1 MPPRHA
7 VPPVVRRFP
16 AARPARHLRHG
27 LRLLPVLLLPALL
40 AACGDLPRPFEPV
53 DKTGNPLLAPI
64 EGQSLE
70 VLPLQGTTPDLPD
83 GGARYI
89 ADGLAAN
96 GLDVTVGQRTAQSR
110 LLLGVAAVTPASS
123 LSDYV
128 VISWEVYAPGGTL
141 LGRYAQQTEIPSH
154 RWQLGD
160 PDTLRLVGLDAGPIL
175 GQIAQGPE
183 QVPETGAKA
192 PEQADGGRP
201 RIALAGISGAP
212 GDGNRSLTR
221 ALSSVLTQRGFLV
234 VEQPIAGDTVAE
246 GLVEVVPA
254 GGNREKVTL
263 TWRLLDGPKGA
274 KLGEVQQANV
284 IPAGSLDG
292 KWGDTAALIAVGAA
306 DGILDLL
313 KQAARL

>member
-1 MPPRHA
+1 MA
-7 VPPVVRRFP
+7 
-16 AARPARHLRHG
+16 
-27 LRLLPVLLLPALL
+27 L
-40 AACGDLPRPFEPV
+40 AACGALPRPFEPE

-83 GGARYI
+83 GGARLI
-89 ADGLAAN
+89 AEGLAAN
-96 GLDVTVGQRTAQSR
+96 GLEVTVGQRTAQSR
-110 LLLGVAAVTPASS
+110 LLLGVVAVTQASS

-128 VISWEVYAPGGTL
+128 VISWEVYGPRGSL
-141 LGRYAQQTEIPSH
+141 LGRYSQQTEIPIH

-175 GQIAQGPE
+175 GQIASGPE

-192 PEQADGGRP
+192 PPDANGGRP
-201 RIALAGISGAP
+201 RIVLSGVKGAP
-212 GDGNRSLTR
+212 GDGNRSLAR
-221 ALSSVLTQRGFLV
+221 ALASVLTQRGFLV
-234 VEQPIAGDTVAE
+234 VEQPIQGDSVAE
-246 GLVEVVPA
+246 GLVAVTPA
-254 GGNREKVTL
+254 GTNREQITL
-263 TWRLLDGPKGA
+263 TWQLLDGPQGA
-274 KLGEVQQANV
+274 KLGEVQQGNV

-313 KQAARL
+313 KQAGRL